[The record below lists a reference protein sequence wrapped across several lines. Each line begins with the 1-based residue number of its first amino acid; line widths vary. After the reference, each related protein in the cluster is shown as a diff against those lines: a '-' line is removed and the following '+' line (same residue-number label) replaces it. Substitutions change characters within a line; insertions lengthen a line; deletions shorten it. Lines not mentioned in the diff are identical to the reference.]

1 MESMEPMDI
10 DWNRVVSR
18 FVRDETYEGIEAPH
32 WADLTDPEARTA
44 AVDDDAWFCRPGMYD
59 SAPFPARARVSCCLV
74 APPSLS
80 LSLSREET
88 IDTAMSERNL
98 PCQVLIRC
106 RVPSDRPIRA
116 ALLLIWGLISPLF
129 SWFSIKFRLCSAF
142 SSCEIPQADLT
153 PS

>member
-74 APPSLS
+74 APLSLS
-80 LSLSREET
+80 LSLPRGNNRHSDEREESALSSADSMPGSVRSA
-88 IDTAMSERNL
+88 DTRSFPLDLGPDFAVVFL
-98 PCQVLIRC
+98 VLDKIQAVLRF
-106 RVPSDRPIRA
+106 
-116 ALLLIWGLISPLF
+116 LF
-129 SWFSIKFRLCSAF
+129 L
-142 SSCEIPQADLT
+142 
-153 PS
+153 